1 MTTSGYTIPY
11 SGPAYSAWGEP
22 LEEYGIAKVEN
33 IEAAHDIIVGLLGAC
48 KAVMR
53 SDGHYKEC
61 PCNATANGWK
71 GLPRGASGHIFMPN
85 NPRVAICEQLRAA
98 IAQATTAGVTI

>member
-33 IEAAHDIIVGLLGAC
+33 IEAAHDIIIAL
-48 KAVMR
+48 
-53 SDGHYKEC
+53 
-61 PCNATANGWK
+61 
-71 GLPRGASGHIFMPN
+71 RGALEDMLETFQYLYTHDDYLKQRNFKNIPAVKHGLAVIGKMRNS
-85 NPRVAICEQLRAA
+85 E
-98 IAQATTAGVTI
+98 AQP